1 MGIKK
6 EARRKY
12 DRPPRLSFTLWNTH
26 TGLAPHDF
34 CGLELRHHQYV
45 FLFKY
50 IVFLSFVYRLRLQIY
65 GESFNPQTKSQ
76 FFCLLGQN
84 SAFEYPRMAG
94 GVSHLCFI
102 PHGKQN
108 GRYGHVDE
116 ASFAPSEIV
125 SLQVGAV
132 HFFFSCNF
140 YSLRCG
146 IISYSSCNTSKRNDS
161 FTVALAPWDT
171 KR

>member
-50 IVFLSFVYRLRLQIY
+50 IVFLSFVYRFRLQMY
-65 GESFNPQTKSQ
+65 GDSFNLQTKPE

-84 SAFEYPRMAG
+84 SARLHLNIRVWPEGFHIYASFRMA
-94 GVSHLCFI
+94 
-102 PHGKQN
+102 N
-108 GRYGHVDE
+108 RT
-116 ASFAPSEIV
+116 
-125 SLQVGAV
+125 AV
-132 HFFFSCNF
+132 MAMWMKPLSP
-140 YSLRCG
+140 LR
-146 IISYSSCNTSKRNDS
+146 R
-161 FTVALAPWDT
+161 
-171 KR
+171 